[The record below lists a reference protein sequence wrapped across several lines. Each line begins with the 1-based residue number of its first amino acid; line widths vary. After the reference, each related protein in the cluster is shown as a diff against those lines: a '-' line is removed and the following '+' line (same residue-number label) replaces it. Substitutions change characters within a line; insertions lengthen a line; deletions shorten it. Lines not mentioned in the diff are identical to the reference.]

1 MLDRL
6 KSLPLTIFLTLL
18 IWMYAESQG
27 NPGHSEVLT
36 LESVPVLISA
46 PPDVLSQYEVV
57 LETRYV
63 RLTLTG
69 TQNQIESIR
78 NRPPSENG
86 VYAYLDVLPR
96 DRPSVDLTYRTLRF
110 VTPPDTA
117 VMELPSRAAFR
128 LVEGK

>member
-27 NPGHSEVLT
+27 NPGHNEILVLDR
-36 LESVPVLISA
+36 VPVLISG
-46 PPDVLSQYEVV
+46 PPEVLSRYEVV
-57 LETRYV
+57 LETTNV
-63 RLTLTG
+63 RVTLTG

-78 NRPPSENG
+78 SRPPGQHG
-86 VYAYLDVLPR
+86 VFAYLDVTPQDLPN
-96 DRPSVDLTYRTLRF
+96 VNLTFRTLRF
-110 VTPPDTA
+110 VTPADTVVEQPPKA
-117 VMELPSRAAFR
+117 GFR